1 MKTCVTK
8 VQIKTKTNFYETHS
22 LDIISL
28 FTSTSASWLYPKI
41 DDQIGNLDSKDDALK
56 IMVRQ
61 TKV

>member
-1 MKTCVTK
+1 MRH
-8 VQIKTKTNFYETHS
+8 ILWILFPF
-22 LDIISL
+22 